1 VNQAVALVSG
11 ANKGLGYATAQE
23 LARQGM
29 KVYLG
34 ARSAEAGVEAER
46 ALRAQGLDAR
56 WLALD
61 VTADDSVSAAVRRVA
76 AEAGRIDVLV
86 NNAGIYLRTAGS
98 PLEQPVEE
106 ILRTL
111 QTNFLGAVRM
121 TQACLPLLRQ
131 SQGARVV
138 NVSSGLGSLAQ
149 QADVHFPYA
158 RFKSLSYAPSKAALN
173 AATVTFAAL
182 LSDTPI
188 KVNAA
193 DPGRCATDLNGHAG
207 ERSAA
212 DGARIIV
219 KLATLAA
226 DGPSGGFFDDN
237 GRVPW

>member
-1 VNQAVALVSG
+1 MDTRIAVVTG
-11 ANKGLGYATAQE
+11 ANKGLGFAAAAA
-23 LARQGM
+23 LARLGM

-34 ARSAEAGVEAER
+34 ARSAQSGREAEEVLGR
-46 ALRAQGLDAR
+46 QGLPVSR
-56 WLALD
+56 LVLD
-61 VTADDSVSAAVRRVA
+61 VCSDESVLEAVRRVDSD
-76 AEAGRIDVLV
+76 AGRIDVLV
-86 NNAGIYLRTAGS
+86 NNAGIYLLPAAS
-98 PLEQPVEE
+98 ALEQPVEE

-111 QTNFLGAVRM
+111 QTNFLGSVRM
-121 TQACLPLLRQ
+121 TQACLPLLRR
-131 SQGARVV
+131 SGGARVV

-182 LSDTPI
+182 LADTRI

-212 DGARIIV
+212 DGAKIIV
-219 KLATLAA
+219 KLATLPD

>member
-1 VNQAVALVSG
+1 MDLKIAVVSG
-11 ANKGLGYATAQE
+11 ANKGLGYASALE
-23 LARQGM
+23 LARRGL
-29 KVYLG
+29 KVYVG
-34 ARSAEAGVEAER
+34 ARNRQSGMEAER
-46 ALRAQGLDAR
+46 SLRQQGLQAS

-61 VTADDSVSAAVRRVA
+61 VTSDQSVDAAVQRVA

-86 NNAGIYLRTAGS
+86 NNAGIYLRPAAS

-111 QTNFLGAVRM
+111 QTNFLGSVRM

-182 LSDTPI
+182 LADTRI

-207 ERSAA
+207 DRSTA
-212 DGARIIV
+212 DGANIIV
-219 KLATLAA
+219 KLATLAD